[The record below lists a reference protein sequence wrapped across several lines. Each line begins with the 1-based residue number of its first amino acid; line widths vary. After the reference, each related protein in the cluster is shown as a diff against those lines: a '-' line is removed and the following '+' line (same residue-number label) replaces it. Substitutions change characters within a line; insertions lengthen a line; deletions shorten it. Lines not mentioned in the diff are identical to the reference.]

1 MIGVM
6 LADVNLLLKQ
16 LGLIQYYS
24 PDSPAMGKIFMDL
37 TTFNFE
43 MTENAEKVEYVFSK
57 LSVVYIKNV
66 LSLRLLF
73 LPLVLL

>member
-24 PDSPAMGKIFMDL
+24 PGSPAMGKIFMDL

-43 MTENAEKVEYVFSK
+43 MTSFD
-57 LSVVYIKNV
+57 
-66 LSLRLLF
+66 
-73 LPLVLL
+73 